1 MSPASLLNPMP
12 HTLNPKPIGL
22 YAVAEAVVD
31 EPPAYVVTAYPA
43 EALLEDEMLLIKAKE
58 QQLLAA
64 GWAAEQEPR
73 PTLPHPCNA
82 FAGEGCPVASVVPTA
97 QAVPESALVKC
108 KNCNAWFRYANN
120 SSSRFS
126 VY

>member
-1 MSPASLLNPMP
+1 MP

-82 FAGEGCPVASVVPTA
+82 
-97 QAVPESALVKC
+97 
-108 KNCNAWFRYANN
+108 WFRYANN